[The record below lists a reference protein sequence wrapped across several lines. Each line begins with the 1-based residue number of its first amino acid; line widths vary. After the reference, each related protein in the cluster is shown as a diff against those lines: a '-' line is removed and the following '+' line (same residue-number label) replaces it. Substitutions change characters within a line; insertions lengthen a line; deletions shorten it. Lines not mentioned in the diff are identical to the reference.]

1 MKNTARSQLG
11 RVQVSDEA
19 IAQMASVAA
28 LRVAGVAGLGR
39 GGGMETLA
47 QVLGVD
53 RGSGGVV
60 VETAG
65 RAVDLRMSLLVEFGS
80 DIAELGVSVQE
91 AVQEA
96 VESMTGLEVRE
107 VDVLIQG
114 VRPRSR

>member
-11 RVQVSDEA
+11 RIQVSDEA
-19 IAQMASVAA
+19 IAEMASVAA
-28 LRVAGVAGLGR
+28 LKVAGVSGLGR
-39 GGGMETLA
+39 GGSLETLA

-53 RGSGGVV
+53 RGAGGVT

-65 RAVDLRMSLLVEFGS
+65 NAVDLRMNLLVEFGT
-80 DIAELGVSVQE
+80 DIAEVGLAVQE

-96 VESMTGLEVRE
+96 VEAMTGLEVRE

-114 VRPRSR
+114 VRPRTR

>member
-11 RVQVSDEA
+11 RIQVSDDA
-19 IAQMASVAA
+19 IAEMASVAA
-28 LRVAGVAGLGR
+28 LRVAGVAGLGK
-39 GGGMETLA
+39 GGRLESLA

-53 RGSGGVV
+53 SGAGGVG

-65 RAVDLRMSLLVEFGS
+65 REVGLKVNLLVEFGA
-80 DIAELGVSVQE
+80 DIADVGLAVQE

-96 VESMTGLEVRE
+96 VETMTGLEVRE

-114 VRPRSR
+114 VRPKPR